1 MLNDRN
7 YMRGGARDDFDRSGL
22 TALYGLIVVNILFFL
37 LLPSARHPELCLSMP
52 GIRQGLYWEVVTAM
66 FMHANFWHILFNMY
80 SLYLFGGMIAPRL
93 GAKRF
98 LALYFTA
105 GIAGNLLWLASESF
119 AGPAGLLLGA
129 SGAVMGVIAASA
141 MMEPDVRLFILF
153 IPYPVKLRTMAMVFF
168 GLDVFNEIFA
178 GPAAGV
184 AYLAHIG
191 GFLVGA
197 AFAAVF
203 FKGFVRWNPFSFLTG
218 GGRAPRGWGGGPR
231 AQGNPPPGWAYT
243 TTDAPRPNPG
253 SFSRGGRVSQQELD
267 HLLDK
272 ISRDGINSL
281 TEEELARLRL
291 AREQMRGR

>member
-7 YMRGGARDDFDRSGL
+7 YMRGGAQSGFDRSGL
-22 TALYGLIVVNILFFL
+22 TALYGLVIVNVFFFL
-37 LLPSARHPELCLSMP
+37 FLRQSPELCLSLP
-52 GIRQGLYWEVVTAM
+52 GIRHGLYWEVVTAM

-105 GIAGNLLWLASESF
+105 GIAGNLLWLANEMF
-119 AGPAGLLLGA
+119 AGPSGILLGA

-153 IPYPVKLRTMAMVFF
+153 IPYPVKLRTMALVFF

-191 GFLVGA
+191 GFLIGA
-197 AFAAVF
+197 GFAAIF
-203 FKGFVRWNPFSFLTG
+203 LKSFIRWNPFSFLAG
-218 GGRAPRGWGGGPR
+218 GGRASQGWGGEGSR
-231 AQGNPPPGWAYT
+231 SQRTPPPGWSCT
-243 TTDAPRPNPG
+243 MSDAPRPNAG
-253 SFSRGGRVSQQELD
+253 SFSHGGRVSQQELD
-267 HLLDK
+267 RLLDK